1 MPHNRLNKAWVF
13 LFPGQLECSRH
24 SGRDLLPHRR
34 LQSGQTGAVWQKKW
48 VERYGPRWQEL
59 TLSYAE
65 HQRSGEPVHS
75 WGL

>member
-1 MPHNRLNKAWVF
+1 MQGLALAGVD
-13 LFPGQLECSRH
+13 GQEAAYYLEVI
-24 SGRDLLPHRR
+24 LQR

-48 VERYGPRWQEL
+48 VERYGPRWREL

-65 HQRSGEPVHS
+65 HQQSGEPVHS